1 MLKLKGITKD
11 YVLGDLTVHALRGV
25 DINFRKSEFVSILGP
40 SGCGKTTLLNII
52 GGLDRYTDGDLVIN
66 GKSTKE
72 YEDKEWDSYRNHKIG
87 FVFQTYNLIPHQ
99 TVLSNVE
106 LALTLSG
113 VSKGERRRRAKEALE
128 KVGLGDQ
135 LNKKP
140 TQMSGGQQQRVAIA
154 RALVNN
160 PDIIL
165 ADEPTGALDTDTSV
179 QIMEIL
185 KEISKDRLIIMVT
198 HNPELANKYS
208 NRIIRAV
215 DGLVISDSNPYSEEQ
230 YDLDFTTAKD
240 LGKKQGHGKVSMSFK
255 TALSLSLNNLLT
267 KKARTFLTSFAG
279 SIGIIGIALILAL
292 SNGIQLYIDTVQR
305 DTLAAYPISITSE
318 TMDYSGLLAAMAE
331 SEEVIQ
337 DRDENKIYS
346 NTMMARMLQAM
357 VSEIKKNNLSEFKKH
372 IDSGIMEEYIS
383 AVAYSYAAK
392 MQIYSYKANE
402 AIEGSPEKSQLVYP
416 STIISEAMSAMG
428 GGVSE
433 EMISMGGGGFES
445 WSEILEGRNGEIIN
459 PIIKDQYELVGE
471 NSRYPENYNEVVIV
485 VSKDNQISDLAL
497 YALGVKDIDYVKEF
511 MSSIM
516 MGETDKIDTEVLD
529 FAFEELLSLRF
540 KLVLPTDY
548 YEQTEKDGLWIEKLD
563 KDAVVENGIDLKVV
577 GIIRP
582 KESTAAS
589 AISGEIAFTSALTK
603 YAIEHCEKSAI
614 MQAQMNNPTKDV
626 FTGETFSTKKYGKD
640 NVDELVNE
648 LSEQSVQMMIATFN
662 AQLTQYGMPAIST
675 REELA
680 QVISKTQTDEQIAQ
694 LAKQMLGISDSSYEK
709 NIKTLGYCDLSQP
722 SAISI
727 YASSFEAKEI
737 IAQIIKDYNK
747 AAEESG
753 KDENVI
759 KYTDIMAIMMSS
771 FSNIVNFISYGLM
784 AFVSVSLIV
793 SSIMIGIITYIS
805 VLERTKEIG
814 ILRAIG
820 ASKKDIKSVFNA
832 ETMIMGFSSGVIG
845 IVLTLVLTIPVNF
858 IMYALTEIRG
868 IATLPVAGA
877 VILIAISTILTLVA
891 GIFPAMIAAR
901 RDPVTSLR
909 SE

>member
-25 DINFRKSEFVSILGP
+25 DMNFRKSEFVSILGP

-52 GGLDRYTDGDLVIN
+52 GGLDRYTSGDLVIN

-72 YEDKEWDSYRNHKIG
+72 YEDREWDSYRNHKIG

-113 VSKGERRRRAKEALE
+113 VSKAERRRRAKEVLE
-128 KVGLGDQ
+128 QVGLGDQ

-140 TQMSGGQQQRVAIA
+140 SQMSGGQQQRVAIA

-185 KEISKDRLIIMVT
+185 KKISKDRLIIMVT
-198 HNPELANKYS
+198 HNPDLADQYS
-208 NRIIRAV
+208 NRIIRLV
-215 DGLVISDSNPYSEEQ
+215 DGLVTSDSNPYTEEE
-230 YDLDFTTAKD
+230 YNRDFG
-240 LGKKQGHGKVSMSFK
+240 GKKEMDQKQGHGRVSMSFK

-305 DTLAAYPISITSE
+305 DTLASYPISITSE
-318 TMDYSGLLAAMAE
+318 TMDYTELFMSMAE
-331 SEEVIQ
+331 NQEKIE

-346 NTMMARMLQAM
+346 NTMMARMLSAM
-357 VSEIKKNNLSEFKKH
+357 VSEIKKNNLQEFKKY
-372 IDSGIMEEYIS
+372 IDSGVMEEYIS
-383 AVAYSYAAK
+383 AVQYAYAAK
-392 MQIYSYKANE
+392 MQIYSYGANKVISSAPGE
-402 AIEGSPEKSQLVYP
+402 SQLVYP

-433 EMISMGGGGFES
+433 EMIAMGGGGFES

-459 PIIKDQYELVGE
+459 PLIKDQYELVGE
-471 NSRYPENYNEVVIV
+471 NSRFPENYNEIVIV
-485 VSKDNQISDLAL
+485 VSKDNQISDMAL
-497 YALGVKDIDYVKEF
+497 FALGIKDMDYVKEF
-511 MSSIM
+511 MENLMTGNSE
-516 MGETDKIDTEVLD
+516 GIDTEVMD
-529 FAFEELLSLRF
+529 FTFDQLLGLKF
-540 KLVLPTDY
+540 KLVLPTEL
-548 YEQTEKDGLWIEKLD
+548 YEQNSDGIWVEKKNV
-563 KDAVVENGIDLKVV
+563 DAVVEDGVDLKVV

-582 KESTAAS
+582 KESTASA
-589 AISGEIAFTSALTK
+589 AISGEIGYTAALTK
-603 YAIEHCEKSAI
+603 YAIEQCAKSEI
-614 MQAQMNNPTKDV
+614 MKYQEEHDTVDI
-626 FTGETFSTKKYGKD
+626 FTGESFSTKVYNKE
-640 NVDELVNE
+640 NVNE
-648 LSEQSVQMMIATFN
+648 LVDALPEETLQMMMGYINQQMA
-662 AQLTQYGMPAIST
+662 QYGLPEIT
-675 REELA
+675 TKEELA
-680 QVISKTQTDEQIAQ
+680 TMLGQMQTDDQIAE
-694 LAKQMLGISDSSYEK
+694 LAAELLGISDSTLYK
-709 NIKTLGYCDLSQP
+709 NLVKLGYCDIEQP
-722 SAISI
+722 SSINI
-727 YASSFEAKEI
+727 YASSFEAKEMISDI
-737 IAQIIKDYNK
+737 ISQYNK
-747 AAEESG
+747 DAEESG
-753 KDENVI
+753 KEENVI
-759 KYTDIMAIMMSS
+759 RYTDIMALMMSS
-771 FSNIVNFISYGLM
+771 FSDIVNFISYGLM
-784 AFVSVSLIV
+784 AFVSVSLVV

-832 ETMIMGFSSGVIG
+832 ETMIVGFSSGVIG
-845 IVLTLVLTIPVNF
+845 IAITLILTVPVNF
-858 IMYALTEIRG
+858 IMYALTDISN
-868 IATLPVAGA
+868 IASLPVAGA
-877 VILIAISTILTLVA
+877 FILIAISTVLTLIA
-891 GIFPAMIAAR
+891 GLFPAVIAAR

>member
-25 DINFRKSEFVSILGP
+25 DMNFRKSEFVSILGP

-52 GGLDRYTDGDLVIN
+52 GGLDRYTSGDLVIN

-72 YEDKEWDSYRNHKIG
+72 YEDREWDSYRNHKIG

-113 VSKGERRRRAKEALE
+113 VSKAERRRRAKEVLE
-128 KVGLGDQ
+128 QVGLGDQ

-140 TQMSGGQQQRVAIA
+140 SQMSGGQQQRVAIA

-185 KEISKDRLIIMVT
+185 KKISKDRLIIMVT
-198 HNPELANKYS
+198 HNPDLADQYS
-208 NRIIRAV
+208 NRIIRLV
-215 DGLVISDSNPYSEEQ
+215 DGLVTSDSNPYTEEE
-230 YDLDFTTAKD
+230 YNRDFG
-240 LGKKQGHGKVSMSFK
+240 GKKEMDQKQGHGRVSMSFK

-305 DTLAAYPISITSE
+305 DTLASYPISITSE
-318 TMDYSGLLAAMAE
+318 TMDYTELFMSMAE
-331 SEEVIQ
+331 NQEKIE

-346 NTMMARMLQAM
+346 NTMMARMLSAM
-357 VSEIKKNNLSEFKKH
+357 VSEIKKNNLQEFKKY
-372 IDSGIMEEYIS
+372 IDSGVMEEYIS
-383 AVAYSYAAK
+383 AVQYAYAAK
-392 MQIYSYKANE
+392 MQIYSYGANKVISSAPGE
-402 AIEGSPEKSQLVYP
+402 SQLVYP
-416 STIISEAMSAMG
+416 STIINEAMSAMG

-433 EMISMGGGGFES
+433 EMIAMGGGGFES

-459 PIIKDQYELVGE
+459 PLIKDQYELVGE
-471 NSRYPENYNEVVIV
+471 NSRFPENYNEIVIV
-485 VSKDNQISDLAL
+485 VSKDNQISDMAL
-497 YALGVKDIDYVKEF
+497 FALGIKDMDYVKEF
-511 MSSIM
+511 MENLMTGNSE
-516 MGETDKIDTEVLD
+516 GIDTEVMD
-529 FAFEELLSLRF
+529 FTFDQLLGLKF
-540 KLVLPTDY
+540 KLVLPTEL
-548 YEQTEKDGLWIEKLD
+548 YEQNSDGIWVEKKNV
-563 KDAVVENGIDLKVV
+563 DAVVEDGVDLKVV

-582 KESTAAS
+582 KESTASA
-589 AISGEIAFTSALTK
+589 AISGEIGYTAALTK
-603 YAIEHCEKSAI
+603 YAIEQCAKSEI
-614 MQAQMNNPTKDV
+614 MKYQEEHDTVDI
-626 FTGETFSTKKYGKD
+626 FTGESFSTKVYNKE
-640 NVDELVNE
+640 NVNE
-648 LSEQSVQMMIATFN
+648 LVDALPEETLQMMMGYINQQMA
-662 AQLTQYGMPAIST
+662 QYGLPEIT
-675 REELA
+675 TKEELA
-680 QVISKTQTDEQIAQ
+680 TMLGQMQTDDQIAE
-694 LAKQMLGISDSSYEK
+694 LAEELLGISDSTLYK
-709 NIKTLGYCDLSQP
+709 NLVKLGYCDIEQP
-722 SAISI
+722 SSINI
-727 YASSFEAKEI
+727 YASSFEAKEMISDI
-737 IAQIIKDYNK
+737 ISQYNK
-747 AAEESG
+747 DAEESG
-753 KDENVI
+753 KEENVI
-759 KYTDIMAIMMSS
+759 RYTDIMALMMSS
-771 FSNIVNFISYGLM
+771 FSDIVNFISYGLM
-784 AFVSVSLIV
+784 AFVSVSLVV

-832 ETMIMGFSSGVIG
+832 ETMIVGFSSGVIG
-845 IVLTLVLTIPVNF
+845 IAITLILTVPVNF
-858 IMYALTEIRG
+858 IMYALTDISN

-877 VILIAISTILTLVA
+877 FILIAISTVLTLIA
-891 GIFPAMIAAR
+891 GLFPAVIAAR